1 MKTQVPNMPE
11 PKYEDEDYMKVW
23 FKLLKRE
30 LDYHSIRH
38 NCKIWRTNFYI
49 AMFGFVA
56 LMLLI
61 ISQ

>member
-1 MKTQVPNMPE
+1 MKAQVPNMPE

-23 FKLLKRE
+23 FKLLRRE
-30 LDYHSIRH
+30 LDYRSISHDR
-38 NCKIWRTNFYI
+38 NIWRTNFYI
-49 AMFGFVA
+49 ATFGFVA